1 MFYAWTTSDDTKSIS
16 KETIGQAVISN
27 LQIRAARALLGW
39 SQARLA
45 EEAGV
50 SVITVKRM
58 EASPETFHA
67 RFDIVMKVKAAV
79 ERGGVVFLDGTDG
92 FSHGVQLRTP

>member
-1 MFYAWTTSDDTKSIS
+1 MIT
-16 KETIGQAVISN
+16 N

-39 SQARLA
+39 SQAKLA

-50 SVITVKRM
+50 SVITIKRM
-58 EASPETFHA
+58 EASEDAFHA

-79 ERGGVVFLDGTDG
+79 EQGGVVFLDGTDG

>member
-1 MFYAWTTSDDTKSIS
+1 MIQKVSLWHS
-16 KETIGQAVISN
+16 AVKRRPLISN

-39 SQARLA
+39 SQSRLA
-45 EEAGV
+45 EEAGI

-58 EASPETFHA
+58 EAQVDTFHA
-67 RFDIVMKVKAAV
+67 RAAVVMKVKAAV
-79 ERGGVVFLDGTDG
+79 ERGGVAFPEGAEG

>member
-1 MFYAWTTSDDTKSIS
+1 M
-16 KETIGQAVISN
+16 ISN

-39 SQARLA
+39 SQSKLA

-67 RFDIVMKVKAAV
+67 RFDIVMKVKTAV
-79 ERGGVVFLDGTDG
+79 ERGGVVFLEGADG